1 MAGRLDGLAV
11 PGVDSVSRAG
21 RGSRCPR
28 RWRHA
33 GLCPHGSGTSTPK
46 GFTLSEGLCTP
57 VVSCRPARQLQ
68 PPSLLRGQSPEGP
81 RVPWPRGT
89 LLPSL
94 SPTPHEMPGED
105 VNSGTQPP
113 TQVRVPSEPKA
124 STGRAAMRFSD
135 WLSLEPR
142 FKDPRGSLS
151 PTSAPGR
158 SGDPQRSPRARRSVG
173 TSQPTTVAAPS
184 VAKPLHAS
192 LPVPELSPWS
202 GPGHDQAH
210 PHPVSSSFWSW
221 PGTQAGIQG
230 RMMDFRPEGASTRL
244 NRDPWVAPRTRHQN
258 WELVPAAVTW
268 GLGAEPKSRRT
279 LVRQPPPS
287 GGTQPARER
296 PPGGLRTPSRG
307 GAGGLGVV
315 SARAGELVRPWFC
328 HQPGGVVTVP
338 ASQGCEGLRPTG
350 TS

>member
-1 MAGRLDGLAV
+1 M
-11 PGVDSVSRAG
+11 
-21 RGSRCPR
+21 
-28 RWRHA
+28 
-33 GLCPHGSGTSTPK
+33 
-46 GFTLSEGLCTP
+46 
-57 VVSCRPARQLQ
+57 
-68 PPSLLRGQSPEGP
+68 
-81 RVPWPRGT
+81 PWPRGT

-94 SPTPHEMPGED
+94 SATPHEMPGED

-142 FKDPRGSLS
+142 FKDPRRSLS
-151 PTSAPGR
+151 PTSAPGL

-173 TSQPTTVAAPS
+173 TSQPTTVAAAS
-184 VAKPLHAS
+184 VVKPLHAS

-230 RMMDFRPEGASTRL
+230 RMMDFGPEGASTRL

-258 WELVPAAVTW
+258 WELVPAAATW

-279 LVRQPPPS
+279 LVRQPPHQGAHNRP
-287 GGTQPARER
+287 ER
-296 PPGGLRTPSRG
+296 GRPGGCAPRPGVALEGWGWFQPGPVSSSGLGFVTSRG
-307 GAGGLGVV
+307 GWSLSLPRRVV
-315 SARAGELVRPWFC
+315 KGCAP
-328 HQPGGVVTVP
+328 QVP
-338 ASQGCEGLRPTG
+338 RRWSRLRPAAPRAPGAGPAPSRRG
-350 TS
+350 TCRRS